1 MMDLTDAQ
9 NWLTRIS
16 TREKALRRG
25 FWDQAEKCARLYNA
39 EADPDSENPFN
50 ILYANTEVLAP
61 SLYSATPRPDVR
73 MRDSTQ
79 PNIVA
84 QAAQTF
90 LVNIIDDQVP
100 NEEDFD
106 TSMGSAV
113 LSALVQGAGGVRV
126 RYTPEKLCPIMFD
139 SYPHDGLIWSAA
151 RKWAKVTWI
160 AFPLKMTKEDFFAT
174 FNVSDADRG
183 KLRVEESSE
192 SETRDDDKKP
202 GVCVYELWDRR
213 SKKVTFLCDSW
224 ETKIVKP
231 SVDDPL
237 QLAGFFPTPGPLT
250 MVMKSEKLC
259 PVPLYSYYANQ
270 AKELN
275 RVTVRLNKVL
285 AALRVNGAY
294 HGLLGK
300 TLETILSDTADN
312 KFVPADE
319 SMLLQQGGGFD
330 KLIWMMPV
338 DRLIGVAQQLYVAR
352 QQIKQVIYEL
362 TGISDIIRG
371 STVASETATAQDL
384 KNKWGT
390 IRLRKMQREVS
401 LYVRDLLRLS
411 VDLGA
416 GLLDEQQFKAL
427 SFVQAPVAAE
437 KQAAMQKMQQL
448 QATMPPP
455 QPGVPPPP
463 PPPEM
468 QKLQQVLSQ
477 PSVAD
482 IQQQLKDDRG
492 RIYLID
498 IETSSTIDVD
508 ASADRQEV
516 GEFMNALAQMLS
528 GLGPLVQAGGPT
540 GFEAAKALLL
550 AVTSRF
556 KLGQQV
562 AEKLKALQAPPPPP
576 QEQGPAGPSPEE
588 QAATRAEAE
597 YKMAEL
603 KLKQEGLA
611 LEREAMLAKH
621 QLEMEKLA
629 MQRQQMRLRTQ
640 QMLVQSQLPPQ
651 GAQNAPVQ
659 RNV

>member
-1 MMDLTDAQ
+1 MDKTAAQ
-9 NWLTRIS
+9 TWLTRIAS
-16 TREKALRRG
+16 REKVLKRG
-25 FWDQAEKCARLYNA
+25 FWEQAEKCGKLYNA
-39 EADPDSENPFN
+39 EADSDTENPFN

-79 PNIVA
+79 PNMAA
-84 QAAQTF
+84 QAAQTL
-90 LVNIIDDQVP
+90 LVNVIDDQVP
-100 NEEDFD
+100 NTESFD
-106 TSMGSAV
+106 GAMESAV
-113 LSALVQGAGGVRV
+113 LSSLVQAAGGVRV
-126 RYTPEKLCPIMFD
+126 RYTPESLCPISFD
-139 SYPHDGLIWSAA
+139 SFPHDGLVWGPA
-151 RKWAKVTWI
+151 RKWSKVPWI
-160 AFPLKMTKEDFFAT
+160 AFRLKMTREDFFEKFKISEADKGKLET
-174 FNVSDADRG
+174 ADR
-183 KLRVEESSE
+183 EDSE
-192 SETRDDDKKP
+192 DGDDDRTP
-202 GVCVYELWDRR
+202 GYCVYELWSKRDR
-213 SKKVTFLCDSW
+213 KVTFLCDKW
-224 ETKIVKP
+224 EDKIVSKP
-231 SVDDPL
+231 VNDPL
-237 QLAGFFPTPGPLT
+237 QLAGFFPTPGPLA

-294 HGLLGK
+294 HGQLGK
-300 TLETILSDTADN
+300 LLETILSDTSDN
-312 KFVPADE
+312 KFIPADE

-330 KLIWMMPV
+330 KLIWMLPV
-338 DRLIGVAQQLYVAR
+338 DRLINVARELYTAR

-390 IRLRKMQREVS
+390 IRLRKMQRSVG

-411 VDLGA
+411 VDLAA
-416 GLLDEQQFKAL
+416 GLLDEQEFKRL
-427 SFVQAPVAAE
+427 SFTPAPLQVE
-437 KQAAMQKMQQL
+437 KQAAAQKLSML
-448 QATMPPP
+448 QAQP
-455 QPGVPPPP
+455 QPPGAQ
-463 PPPEM
+463 PPPEL
-468 QKLQQVLSQ
+468 QKLQQTLSQ

-482 IQQQLKDDRG
+482 IQQQLKDDKG
-492 RIYLID
+492 RVYLID

-576 QEQGPAGPSPEE
+576 QPEGPAGPTPEE
-588 QAATRAEAE
+588 QAAAKAEAE

-603 KLKQEGLA
+603 ALKKEQLA
-611 LEREAMLAKH
+611 AEKELMLAKQ
-621 QLEMEKLA
+621 QLELDKIAL
-629 MQRQQMRLRTQ
+629 QRQQLRMRAQ
-640 QMLVQSQLPPQ
+640 QAVLQSQLPQQ
-651 GAQNAPVQ
+651 GAPNAPVQ